1 MVNFFANNNQNLIQ
15 PVDLFYDPK
24 TNLFAPGANVTDVPS
39 DEGTVI
45 NGVYLTPEQKDAITV
60 NLSNGESAV
69 PQDFSNVP
77 IPKRKPVL
85 VAPVEM
91 PEEPVAAEPVAA
103 PVAQEQMATVAP
115 GTEPL
120 PETED
125 PWYSRIAGT
134 VRNILN
140 LGGKGVSG
148 LAGLAGSGLGYA
160 GMGLSSPASDQR
172 TVIQDWADKFA
183 SSPFLAMA
191 RNERFDRM
199 RAQANANLDREAKM
213 NRTGSEA
220 GALQIYKHFLGENGY
235 GAPDNTPEQNRM
247 LAQDAYSKTV
257 AFLQSSRSNINIGG
271 EGAKLFNK
279 LNEQM
284 AGDLYEAHNVASSYI
299 PQIDRAINDI
309 ESGTLRTGGGSIGDA
324 TRRLIADWGMFSPGE
339 LAAMSNFD
347 DLNMRMR
354 SAIIEG
360 FKGAISDKEQALITK
375 ALPSLGKSP
384 AANAAMLKIY
394 RLKQELANDSY
405 YAFLRIASTVD
416 ERDIQDEMQ
425 KYLAKRSRDTASKIE
440 AIMGSVPKED
450 RSSNEGGLD
459 TSRLE

>member
-1 MVNFFANNNQNLIQ
+1 MVNFFANSNQNLIQ

-91 PEEPVAAEPVAA
+91 PEEPVAAEPAA
-103 PVAQEQMATVAP
+103 VPVAQEQMAPVAP

-199 RAQANANLDREAKM
+199 REQANKNLALEAAK
-213 NRTGSEA
+213 NKQASQA
-220 GALQIYKHFLGENGY
+220 APLQIYKHFLGELGY
-235 GAPDNTPEQNRM
+235 NNPDLTPEQRG
-247 LAQDAYSKTV
+247 LIEQTAYDKTLS
-257 AFLQSSRSNINIGG
+257 FLQASRSSINIGG
-271 EGAKLFNK
+271 EAGPKWMDDINK
-279 LNEQM
+279 KRYEDLMSAADNADMTERM
-284 AGDLYEAHNVASSYI
+284 ADELIKG
-299 PQIDRAINDI
+299 I
-309 ESGTLRTGGGSIGDA
+309 ESGEFTTGGGSFGAAALKVANAFNLSSEAQQRYSALFNSFSMERRKNLLSSFKGSISNKEQDIITEAIGGLGSSPQSNLTFLKLAKLSARLA
-324 TRRLIADWGMFSPGE
+324 TESRAKYNE
-339 LAAMSNFD
+339 LA
-347 DLNMRMR
+347 
-354 SAIIEG
+354 
-360 FKGAISDKEQALITK
+360 
-375 ALPSLGKSP
+375 SLGL
-384 AANAAMLKIY
+384 N
-394 RLKQELANDSY
+394 RLELESRFDAY
-405 YAFLRIASTVD
+405 LRD
-416 ERDIQDEMQ
+416 R
-425 KYLAKRSRDTASKIE
+425 ASKTAAE
-440 AIMGSVPKED
+440 VAAIAGNKTGANG
-450 RSSNEGGLD
+450 RRG
-459 TSRLE
+459 TKLEIVE